1 MTRID
6 ISCNGTWANRLF
18 VFRRYVIPIIKKT
31 DEQYYQ
37 THRYKR
43 EAWFMPKSERKPMEL
58 HRPHLS
64 YSTLQTY
71 EWKNS
76 TEEILSHNTH
86 GSPLD
91 TDITHTIKLFV
102 VVFISCENDLKLLGK
117 GFGPTQEKA
126 PLATGVRFYLG
137 NLTTHRHCN
146 SLYLIG
152 SLQAKDKYRNPWKPQ
167 WNANVILCRF
177 T

>member
-1 MTRID
+1 MIYAQVGEKTY
-6 ISCNGTWANRLF
+6 GTSSTPSILF
-18 VFRRYVIPIIKKT
+18 YITNLRMK
-31 DEQYYQ
+31 EQYW
-37 THRYKR
+37 R
-43 EAWFMPKSERKPMEL
+43 
-58 HRPHLS
+58 
-64 YSTLQTY
+64 
-71 EWKNS
+71 N
-76 TEEILSHNTH
+76 SHNTH

-126 PLATGVRFYLG
+126 PLAIGVRFYLG

-167 WNANVILCRF
+167 WNANVILCCF